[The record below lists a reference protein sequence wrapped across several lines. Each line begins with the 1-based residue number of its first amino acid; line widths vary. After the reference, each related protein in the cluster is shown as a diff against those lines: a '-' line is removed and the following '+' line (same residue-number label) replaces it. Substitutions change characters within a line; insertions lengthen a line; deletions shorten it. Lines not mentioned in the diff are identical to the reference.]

1 MNYDAFSKSDRKKF
15 LKLTLAQLRLESAAN
30 ARLVPTFTL
39 AEGSSSSI
47 EELDREEGLGIN
59 ETVTPAL

>member
-30 ARLVPTFTL
+30 ARLVLLLHWLKVAVAVLKSSTERKAL
-39 AEGSSSSI
+39 A
-47 EELDREEGLGIN
+47 
-59 ETVTPAL
+59 

>member
-1 MNYDAFSKSDRKKF
+1 VSEIDTGTIEARVGG
-15 LKLTLAQLRLESAAN
+15 ECSAST
-30 ARLVPTFTL
+30 TFTL
-39 AEGSSSSI
+39 AEGSTSSI